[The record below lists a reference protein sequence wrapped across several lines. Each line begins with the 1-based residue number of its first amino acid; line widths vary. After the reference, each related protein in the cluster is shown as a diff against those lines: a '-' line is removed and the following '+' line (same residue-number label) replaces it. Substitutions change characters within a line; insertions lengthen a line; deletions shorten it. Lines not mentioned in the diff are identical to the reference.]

1 MTLTIRPAAPADL
14 PLIAAL
20 IRDLADYEKLAG
32 EVRFDQAVLGEKL
45 FGPRPYAE
53 VLIGEIDGEAQ
64 GFALFFHNFSTFE
77 GRPGIYLE
85 DLFVRPEARGS
96 GLGKALLARLAAL
109 AVERDCAR
117 LEWSVL
123 DWNEPAIGFYRQLGA
138 RAMDEWTVMRVD
150 GAALAQLAAA
160 AQVSVDSVWN
170 PVKQGVIHKQV

>member
-1 MTLTIRPAAPADL
+1 MTISIRPATAADL
-14 PLIAAL
+14 PLIAQL
-20 IRDLADYEKLAG
+20 IRDLAEYERLAH
-32 EVRFDQAVLGEKL
+32 EVRFDDEVLRTKL

-53 VLIGEIDGEAQ
+53 VVIGEIDGKAQ

-96 GLGKALLARLAAL
+96 GLGKALLSHLAAL

-123 DWNEPAIGFYRQLGA
+123 DWNEPAIGFYKKLGA
-138 RAMDEWTVMRVD
+138 RLMDEWTVMRVD
-150 GAALAQLAAA
+150 GDALAQLGAA
-160 AQVSVDSVWN
+160 
-170 PVKQGVIHKQV
+170 PR